1 MALLWG
7 KDPTDALR
15 FGGKLGASQYTVV
28 IKHAMAGAYTILV
41 AEDDQNDCW
50 LFETACTRQRLP
62 HELRFVHD
70 GEEAINY
77 LEAREQFADRHN
89 FPVPDLL
96 FVDLK
101 MPRVDGFTVLNFVQ
115 SSPTYAGLPVVV
127 LSNSYLEQDKF
138 RAAEL
143 GAREYLVKTSNPN
156 ELGQAVLRL
165 CKRWLKDQ
173 EGTNGAP
180 SRPGQV

>member
-1 MALLWG
+1 M
-7 KDPTDALR
+7 T
-15 FGGKLGASQYTVV
+15 
-28 IKHAMAGAYTILV
+28 GAYTILV

-50 LFETACTRQRLP
+50 LFETACTRQKLA

-77 LEAREQFADRHN
+77 LEGREQFADREN
-89 FPVPDLL
+89 FPVPDLF

-101 MPRVDGFTVLNFVQ
+101 MPRVDGFTILNFVQ
-115 SSPTYAGLPVVV
+115 SCPTYAGLPVVV

-143 GAREYLVKTSNPN
+143 GAREYLVKTGNPN

-165 CKRWLKDQ
+165 CKRWLQDAG
-173 EGTNGAP
+173 GTKGP
-180 SRPGQV
+180 SSHPEQI

>member
-1 MALLWG
+1 M
-7 KDPTDALR
+7 TQDA
-15 FGGKLGASQYTVV
+15 
-28 IKHAMAGAYTILV
+28 AMAGTYTILV

-50 LFETACTRQRLP
+50 LFETACGRQKLP
-62 HELRFVHD
+62 HQLRFVHD

-77 LEAREQFADRHN
+77 LEGKEQFADRDN
-89 FPVPDLL
+89 FPAPDLL

-143 GAREYLVKTSNPN
+143 GAREYLVKSGNPT
-156 ELGQAVLRL
+156 ELGATVLRL
-165 CKRWLKDQ
+165 CKKWLKNHDS
-173 EGTNGAP
+173 TNGLP
-180 SRPGQV
+180 PGAARS